1 LRTVEQIRAV
11 CDAVSKPVNVLALP
25 GLSVGEIT
33 GAGAQRV
40 SVGGG
45 LAWVAVKAMA
55 DAAVAIRD
63 TGDLS
68 ALAARVPLGDW
79 LA

>member
-1 LRTVEQIRAV
+1 
-11 CDAVSKPVNVLALP
+11 
-25 GLSVGEIT
+25 VGEIT

-45 LAWVAVKAMA
+45 LAWVAVRAMA

-63 TGDLS
+63 NGDLS
-68 ALAARVPLGDW
+68 GLAARVPLGEW